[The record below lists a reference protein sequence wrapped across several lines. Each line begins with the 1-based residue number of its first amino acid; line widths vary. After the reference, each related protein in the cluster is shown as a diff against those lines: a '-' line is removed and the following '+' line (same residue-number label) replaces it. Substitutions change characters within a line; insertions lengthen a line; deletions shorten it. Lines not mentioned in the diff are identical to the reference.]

1 MQHDVFNPH
10 AEFGIFWRRLP
21 HWEQPGAYHFI
32 TYRTADAMPAATL
45 RAWQAE
51 RNRILRAQGI
61 DTSQPDWESS
71 WRKLPAADRGRLRA
85 RWGHAWQAY
94 LDAGLGACPL
104 RRPDARRIVVEN
116 LRHLDGQRYVLDT
129 FVVMPNHVHIL
140 AGLHQP
146 GSLLRQCQAWK
157 RYTATRINRLL
168 GSSGR
173 FWQRESWDH
182 IVRSADEFERVR
194 SYIAENPQRAGLDAA
209 EYTLFVRAGSP
220 S

>member
-1 MQHDVFNPH
+1 
-10 AEFGIFWRRLP
+10 
-21 HWEQPGAYHFI
+21 
-32 TYRTADAMPAATL
+32 
-45 RAWQAE
+45 
-51 RNRILRAQGI
+51 
-61 DTSQPDWESS
+61 
-71 WRKLPAADRGRLRA
+71 
-85 RWGHAWQAY
+85 
-94 LDAGLGACPL
+94 
-104 RRPDARRIVVEN
+104 
-116 LRHLDGQRYVLDT
+116 
-129 FVVMPNHVHIL
+129 MPNHVHIL